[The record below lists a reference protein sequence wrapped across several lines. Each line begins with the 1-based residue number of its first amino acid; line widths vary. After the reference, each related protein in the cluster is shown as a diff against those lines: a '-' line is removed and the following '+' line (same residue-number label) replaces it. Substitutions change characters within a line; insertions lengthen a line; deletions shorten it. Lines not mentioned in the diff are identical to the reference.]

1 MINSR
6 LLFATA
12 FLGLLVTTPALA
24 GPSGRAANAPP
35 LVTVSPFDPV
45 RYMGTWYEIARY
57 PNSFE
62 RNCQGVTAEYSL
74 RPDGKVAVLN
84 TCRTGTK
91 NGRARPARAVAEV
104 MPGSNGSK
112 LAVNFAPIPLPKGQG
127 NYWVIYLD
135 ANYQHAVV
143 GEPSGKYL
151 WFLSRTPRIT
161 PAQRAI
167 LNAAAQRAGY
177 RLDMLEEVSQP

>member
-1 MINSR
+1 MKNMIVAG
-6 LLFATA
+6 LLTTFVATA
-12 FLGLLVTTPALA
+12 TPAFA
-24 GPSGRAANAPP
+24 GPSGRAPNAPP
-35 LVTVSPFDPV
+35 LVSVSPFEPA
-45 RYMGTWYEIARY
+45 RYMGKWYEIARY
-57 PNSFE
+57 PNGFE

-74 RPDGKVAVLN
+74 RQDGKISVLN

-91 NGRARPARAVAEV
+91 NGKSRPARGVASV
-104 MPGSNGSK
+104 MPGSNGSR

-135 ANYQHAVV
+135 PDYQTAVV
-143 GEPSGKYL
+143 GEPKGEYL

-161 PAQRAI
+161 PAQRAT
-167 LNAAAQRAGY
+167 LNQAAVRAGY